1 MNQHVAIPSWGTAAT
16 AVILTML
23 LPGCESIGG
32 GEPRASSPSVQE
44 EKVASADSGGVQE
57 RAVVRDHRTQTTTQ
71 TSTSTGAVVR
81 DHRTGGVIPLPT
93 NPPVIQPMPS
103 APATGSTGPLP
114 VVGGVVEPDFRYPWV
129 VRVGGCGGVLID
141 PQWVLTAAHCVTQG
155 LGVNSVSYSRTD
167 PYTGA
172 LQTETHPLVR
182 EQRPNPGVYI
192 NPGYNPQMDQANDIA
207 LVKLQQPFWMSPY
220 IQTVG
225 LPRAPRQQGVVGS
238 LANYSHSTTLPPG
251 QVAVFRAPIPPVDYG
266 PKFYITAA
274 AASASLCPGDS
285 GSGFVTVENGRA
297 TVRGLASQANTSNCL
312 TPNGEAVFTDVFTFH
327 DWILQTIG
335 KDDNSLVGN
344 TRVRWSGQAARG
356 VMSVECSAAGT
367 RQGPL
372 NVVGVEEGAVCYTGQ
387 TQTLTCSVDPD
398 QGSTG
403 PVKLNGATM
412 RTIMADGT
420 SDMRNLGA
428 SSNNVRYHYTL
439 PPGAVSREFTCL
451 VGSPNTSPL
460 LGGNTGI
467 VTAPVLIRGVE
478 GEQGAG
484 QGVGAGGAPAP
495 ETVPAQEP
503 MPEQPTK
510 TTPR

>member
-1 MNQHVAIPSWGTAAT
+1 
-16 AVILTML
+16 
-23 LPGCESIGG
+23 
-32 GEPRASSPSVQE
+32 
-44 EKVASADSGGVQE
+44 
-57 RAVVRDHRTQTTTQ
+57 
-71 TSTSTGAVVR
+71 
-81 DHRTGGVIPLPT
+81 
-93 NPPVIQPMPS
+93 
-103 APATGSTGPLP
+103 
-114 VVGGVVEPDFRYPWV
+114 VGGVVEPDFRYPWV
-129 VRVGGCGGVLID
+129 VRLGGCGGVLID

-155 LGVNSVSYSRTD
+155 LGVNSVTYRRTD

-172 LQTETHPLVR
+172 LQTETHPLAT

-192 NPGYNPQMDQANDIA
+192 HPGYNPRMDQANDIA
-207 LVKLQQPFWMSPY
+207 LLKLQQPFWMSPY

-225 LPRAPRQQGVVGS
+225 VPRGPRQQGVVGAV
-238 LANYSHSTTLPPG
+238 ANYSHSTTLPPG
-251 QVAVFRAPIPPVDYG
+251 QVAVFRAPIPSVEYP
-266 PKFYITAA
+266 PKFYITAS

-297 TVRGLASQANTSNCL
+297 TVRGIASMANTTNCT
-312 TPNGEAVFTDVFTFH
+312 TPNGEAVLTDVFTFH

-335 KDDNSLVGN
+335 KDDNSLTGN

-356 VMSVECSAAGT
+356 VMSVTCSAAGM

-403 PVKLNGATM
+403 PAKLNGATM

-420 SDMRNLGA
+420 SEMRNLGA
-428 SSNNVRYHYTL
+428 SVNNVRYHFTL

-451 VGSPNTSPL
+451 VGNPNTAPL

-467 VTAPVLIRGVE
+467 VTAPVLMRGVE
-478 GEQGAG
+478 AEQGAG
-484 QGVGAGGAPAP
+484 PAIETAPP
-495 ETVPAQEP
+495 QEA
-503 MPEQPTK
+503 MPEQPGETNPSE
-510 TTPR
+510 TNPR